1 MCGICLFGCNFVSG
15 YMLTVLGWWWS
26 NAEKHNNK
34 PHPRTKQKNSSEER
48 IGLYQ
53 TIQHTQHQINHIQ
66 TSNLFSN
73 KRKQKL
79 IKTYTDID
87 NNQSTLQ
94 TFGFKGST
102 TKTKHPTITQN
113 THMEQ
118 TALSTIILIDGDK
131 SFGDRLQQK
140 EKGTTR
146 ILLQNPNALDLGLDE
161 IILHEIID
169 SSVKHDI
176 DILYLS
182 ETNSNWKN

>member
-1 MCGICLFGCNFVSG
+1 
-15 YMLTVLGWWWS
+15 
-26 NAEKHNNK
+26 
-34 PHPRTKQKNSSEER
+34 
-48 IGLYQ
+48 
-53 TIQHTQHQINHIQ
+53 
-66 TSNLFSN
+66 
-73 KRKQKL
+73 
-79 IKTYTDID
+79 
-87 NNQSTLQ
+87 
-94 TFGFKGST
+94 
-102 TKTKHPTITQN
+102 
-113 THMEQ
+113 MEQ

-182 ETNSNWKN
+182 ETNSNWKNQRARIKCNDIVNKQQKGSSTYNS